1 MNINIGWDF
10 DCGGDQEMRK
20 QVLGQISKILKDK
33 YLENDMIVVDETS
46 LLCSS
51 DGLGLSSI
59 DVIDIII
66 ELEEKYNK
74 EFDFGRKIESVS
86 DLIDL
91 ICEQ

>member
-1 MNINIGWDF
+1 
-10 DCGGDQEMRK
+10 MRK